1 MHTSTHVSM
10 LVLLAA
16 FLAATAQAQSTSTEQ
31 LVRAQDD
38 RERIAALSRDVSA
51 LEALWSDEF
60 TVNAPNNQIVVG
72 RQQNL
77 DTFVRGGIIV
87 SAK

>member
-31 LVRAQDD
+31 LVRAQDN
-38 RERIAALSRDVSA
+38 RERIAALNRDVSA

-60 TVNAPNNQIVVG
+60 TTTESRYLRA
-72 RQQNL
+72 
-77 DTFVRGGIIV
+77 RGNH
-87 SAK
+87 